1 MGRRPPRSTR
11 TVTLCPYTTRV
22 LSQALEAES
31 KGRVEVQLF
40 PNRALG
46 DEKPLREGMRL
57 GTVEAGIVTNAV
69 VAQVEPAFQINDL
82 PFLYSDEVEAQKV
95 LDGPVGDKL
104 REKLEAKGVVLL
116 GFMEG
121 GFRAMI
127 NNVRPVFSPKDVEGV
142 KYREIGRAHV

>member
-31 KGRVEVQLF
+31 KGRIEVQLF

-46 DEKPLREGMRL
+46 DEKPLLEGMRL

-82 PFLYSDEVEAQKV
+82 PFLYSDEAEAQKV

-104 REKLEAKGVVLL
+104 RKKLEAKGVVLL
-116 GFMEG
+116 GFME
-121 GFRAMI
+121 
-127 NNVRPVFSPKDVEGV
+127 
-142 KYREIGRAHV
+142 IGRAHV

>member
-1 MGRRPPRSTR
+1 
-11 TVTLCPYTTRV
+11 
-22 LSQALEAES
+22 
-31 KGRVEVQLF
+31 
-40 PNRALG
+40 
-46 DEKPLREGMRL
+46 MRL

-95 LDGPVGDKL
+95 LDGPVADKL

-121 GFRAMI
+121 GFRSMI

-142 KYREIGRAHV
+142 KYPAMQNHDYIAMRTEERRDGKECVSTGRSRWEL

>member
-1 MGRRPPRSTR
+1 
-11 TVTLCPYTTRV
+11 
-22 LSQALEAES
+22 
-31 KGRVEVQLF
+31 
-40 PNRALG
+40 
-46 DEKPLREGMRL
+46 MRL

-82 PFLYSDEVEAQKV
+82 PFLYSDEAEAQKV

-104 REKLEAKGVVLL
+104 RKKLEAKGVVLL

-127 NNVRPVFSPKDVEGV
+127 NNVRPVFAPKDVEGV
-142 KYREIGRAHV
+142 KYRVMQNPVRSEERRVGKEVVSTCRSRWSPNH